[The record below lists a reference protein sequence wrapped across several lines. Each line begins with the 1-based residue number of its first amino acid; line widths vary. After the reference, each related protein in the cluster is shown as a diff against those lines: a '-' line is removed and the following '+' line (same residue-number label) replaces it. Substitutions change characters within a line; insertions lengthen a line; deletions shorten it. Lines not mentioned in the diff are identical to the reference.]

1 MLFQINQILAVVT
14 ALLLIIFS
22 IFLLT
27 IKKERKLNRRLLF
40 IFLVI
45 NAAYL
50 AAYLVISTVKPVT
63 LLTLFIFYFLHSTG
77 FLFGPVLLLYTKSTV
92 GTLQRISTGEMVH
105 LIPFSCAL
113 LYVLIRY
120 IIFGSPGEIWDQS
133 DRMFYD
139 LILHV
144 QVMPYMIFSLIEI
157 KKYGKRIRNYYSS
170 IEKLNFYWLT
180 IVLYGFFFM
189 WIADFINFFLRRLF
203 VLPSDLHATIGTL
216 SLLTNFIFAILI
228 FYEGLKHPQYFHF
241 PEQLQENLNMKNPS
255 YLRKKMPAF

>member
-77 FLFGPVLLLYTKSTV
+77 FLFGPIIFLYTKST
-92 GTLQRISTGEMVH
+92 ISAIEKIGRKELVH
-105 LIPFSCAL
+105 FIPFFCAL
-113 LYVLIRY
+113 LY
-120 IIFGSPGEIWDQS
+120 IFLG
-133 DRMFYD
+133 M
-139 LILHV
+139 
-144 QVMPYMIFSLIEI
+144 
-157 KKYGKRIRNYYSS
+157 
-170 IEKLNFYWLT
+170 
-180 IVLYGFFFM
+180 
-189 WIADFINFFLRRLF
+189 
-203 VLPSDLHATIGTL
+203 
-216 SLLTNFIFAILI
+216 
-228 FYEGLKHPQYFHF
+228 
-241 PEQLQENLNMKNPS
+241 
-255 YLRKKMPAF
+255 